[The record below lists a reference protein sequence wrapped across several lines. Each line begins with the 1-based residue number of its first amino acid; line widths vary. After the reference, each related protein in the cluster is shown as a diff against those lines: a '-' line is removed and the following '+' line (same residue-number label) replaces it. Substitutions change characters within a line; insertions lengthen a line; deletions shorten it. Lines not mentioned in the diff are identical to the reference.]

1 MPAAA
6 ARTVLREDPGAGG
19 HRVQG
24 PLRMCPEH
32 EAARARHLVPGRSDL
47 GCRGVSAGPALRVRL
62 HAPGRCVDGESLV
75 AGPGSAPRQL
85 PPPLPCPGYGATFSP
100 VAYFFE
106 GRECVVAPRD
116 PVKGLRVAESLARTV
131 PAVAR

>member
-47 GCRGVSAGPALRVRL
+47 GCRGVRAGPACAFVFTRRD
-62 HAPGRCVDGESLV
+62 AASLV
-75 AGPGSAPRQL
+75 AAPGSAPRQL
-85 PPPLPCPGYGATFSP
+85 PPPLPRPGYGATFSP

-131 PAVAR
+131 PEVAR